1 MRTNPRRGFA
11 ASLVAGV
18 LVSSL
23 AACGTMTAE
32 AESVFL
38 RQNQVSSALMQAI
51 IAAEM
56 ENPGLADQL
65 YGQEAELQQAC
76 GPLQKAGYQ
85 NLLDGEV
92 DRTVKLAAFNALRAC
107 AMKSTELVQLIW
119 RVDPVTAKGY
129 LGLPKGQAIPK
140 QPLKAL
146 ARRSSLR

>member
-1 MRTNPRRGFA
+1 MHTNPRRGFA
-11 ASLVAGV
+11 VSLTAVVLAASLAG
-18 LVSSL
+18 
-23 AACGTMTAE
+23 CGTMKAE

-92 DRTVKLAAFNALRAC
+92 DRKVRFAAFNALRAC
-107 AMKSTELVQLIW
+107 AMKSTELAQLIW
-119 RVDPVTAKGY
+119 QLDPMTAKGY
-129 LGLPKGQAIPK
+129 LGQTGVQATPQK
-140 QPLKAL
+140 PLKAL